1 MTDRELL
8 RAVEVLLE
16 EYDNMAADLQRDL
29 VTPARQ
35 EAQKAIEELYR
46 RIYEK

>member
-1 MTDRELL
+1 MTDKDIL
-8 RAVEVLLE
+8 RAFEVLLE

-35 EAQKAIEELYR
+35 DAQKAYEELYR
-46 RIYEK
+46 RRHPK